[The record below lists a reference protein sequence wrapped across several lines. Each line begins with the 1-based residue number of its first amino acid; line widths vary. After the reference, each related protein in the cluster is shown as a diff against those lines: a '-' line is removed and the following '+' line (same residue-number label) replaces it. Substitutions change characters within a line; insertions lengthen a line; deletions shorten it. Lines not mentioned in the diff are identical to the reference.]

1 MKIGFNKGGLTIDGK
16 KFNPLDLS
24 VDGHGIET
32 DDNLPNAE
40 PFECLENLSSARGEG
55 ATRLDQIRALRSVL
69 RR

>member
-16 KFNPLDLS
+16 MFNPLDLS

-32 DDNLPNAE
+32 DGDLPNVE
-40 PFECLENLSSARGEG
+40 PFECLENLSAARGEG